1 MLACDSSHQSPY
13 PVTAIRAP
21 GTATATLSARLLGAV
36 TNASIGAEGDD
47 IEMSRARLMLL
58 SLIAVL
64 SVTGILAQT
73 ASAKIQFAWLV
84 LLSSTGTNDLLRSGQ
99 TREFNINTDGKVSI
113 LKGTVAGATTE
124 LSSTSAKV
132 EKGAQIIGGIPGT
145 NEETIVF
152 TGVKVLKPLFEG
164 KEACSVNSA
173 GEPVGTVKTVPL
185 VSEIVESQLDHE
197 PLILFMPKAGGVFT
211 EIEFTEKE
219 AECTIKGNTASVSGN
234 ILAEPLEPLVH
245 LLSQHLVFEAATKNF
260 LLAGGG
266 ALETAGLSLG
276 AKLATFTGLFLQLLS
291 SDEKW
296 GIC

>member
-1 MLACDSSHQSPY
+1 
-13 PVTAIRAP
+13 
-21 GTATATLSARLLGAV
+21 
-36 TNASIGAEGDD
+36 
-47 IEMSRARLMLL
+47 MLL

-99 TREFNINTDGKVSI
+99 TREFSISTDGKVSI
-113 LKGTVAGATTE
+113 LKGTVAGAATE
-124 LSSTSAKV
+124 LSSTSATV

-164 KEACSVNSA
+164 KETCQANSKGA
-173 GEPVGTVKTVPL
+173 AVGVVKTVPL
-185 VSEIVESQLDHE
+185 VSEIVESQLDGE
-197 PLILFMPKAGGVFT
+197 PLILFLPKEGGVFT

-219 AECTIKGNTASVSGN
+219 AECTIKGNTAKVTGS
-234 ILAEPLEPLVH
+234 ILGEPLEPLVH
-245 LLSQHLVFEAATKNF
+245 LLTQHLVFEAATRNF
-260 LLAGGG
+260 LLASGG
-266 ALETAGLSLG
+266 ALETSGLSLG
-276 AKLATFTGLFLQLLS
+276 SKPATFTGLFLVLLTTH
-291 SDEKW
+291 EKW